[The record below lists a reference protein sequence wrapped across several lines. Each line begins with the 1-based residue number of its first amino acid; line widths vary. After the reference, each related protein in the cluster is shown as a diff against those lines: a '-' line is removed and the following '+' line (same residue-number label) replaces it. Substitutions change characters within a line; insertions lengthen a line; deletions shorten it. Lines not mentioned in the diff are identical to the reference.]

1 MCLAAQDKDWH
12 SFQNFVDC
20 IAVKIDQS
28 RTYGVQSFL
37 EAMPVLSQCLC
48 LSMQT
53 DSNLQILLVIDLF
66 DYFFSQSLRT

>member
-12 SFQNFVDC
+12 SFQSFLNC

-37 EAMPVLSQCLC
+37 EAMPVSSQRLC
-48 LSMQT
+48 LNMQS
-53 DSNLQILLVIDLF
+53 DSNLQILLVVDLF